1 MKIAVIVSMNFEIEL
16 FKELEK
22 ISKHEIKIFG
32 TGIDKIHKVSRFGLV
47 PAGQTCEKI
56 CNTYHPEMIISV
68 GTCGGTK
75 ELNVGDIVVAKNCSY
90 FDRILAD
97 QFQNYGFGNF
107 PCYFKESF
115 KDHGIKICKIASSN
129 SFIVDKLQE
138 DYFKKT
144 EAFAKDMESAAI
156 ADVAFDN
163 NIKCLVMRGVI
174 SKVDEK
180 EASNAME
187 NYNSGILKVKEML
200 IKILNSED
208 LKLSEFNK
216 VTL

>member
-22 ISKHEIKIFG
+22 TSKHEIKIFG
-32 TGIDKIHKVSRFGLV
+32 TGIDNIHNVSRFGLV
-47 PAGQTCEKI
+47 PAAQTCERI
-56 CNTYHPEMIISV
+56 CNTFHPDLIISV

-75 ELNVGDIVVAKNCSY
+75 ELNIGDIVVAQSCSY

-97 QFQNYGFGNF
+97 HFQSYGFGNF
-107 PCYFKESF
+107 PCYFKENF

-129 SFIVDKLQE
+129 SFIIDKLQQE
-138 DYFKKT
+138 YFKKT

-156 ADVAFDN
+156 ADVAFHN

-174 SKVDEK
+174 SKADEK

-187 NYNSGILKVKEML
+187 NYNLGIAKVKEML
-200 IKILNSED
+200 RKILNSED
-208 LKLSEFNK
+208 L
-216 VTL
+216 